1 MKIDCLKESL
11 SISQKK
17 IHQLLNNW
25 ELQVN
30 EISKENANIISKN
43 ENITLEN
50 LELKNQVTDKQ
61 NEISK
66 IKQDYEIFLKQIDRK
81 DKDLSSLNENLSIEK
96 ENYSKFL
103 IGLLIRFH
111 EILYKMKE
119 SNNYDNNW
127 EILDDVKKIPVSINL
142 K

>member
-1 MKIDCLKESL
+1 M
-11 SISQKK
+11 
-17 IHQLLNNW
+17 NNW